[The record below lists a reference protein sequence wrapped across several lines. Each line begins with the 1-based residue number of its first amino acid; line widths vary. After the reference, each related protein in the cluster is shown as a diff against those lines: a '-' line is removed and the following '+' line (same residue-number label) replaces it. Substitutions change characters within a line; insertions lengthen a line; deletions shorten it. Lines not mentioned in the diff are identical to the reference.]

1 VVEKVVKEGYVTRG
15 RVAELES
22 RLTAADRR
30 VIELFA
36 TVDYATTGQIERAC
50 AEGTTPL
57 ARARVTR
64 RRLRRLVDLGVLFR
78 LDRPVGGIG
87 GGSEAGVFT
96 LERAGWRL
104 VELRGGSVP
113 RRVRRPEERGLA
125 FLRHSLAVTE
135 HFVALRKRCG
145 ELSDA
150 ELLAWTGEPACH
162 RRFTYRGRSVRLSPD
177 ALVEVRRGV
186 ELITSFLEVDGG
198 TESLPTL
205 IGKTAGY
212 LRYARLHPRETPQ
225 VVFSFS
231 STRRAQLLR
240 ERLAEAASREG
251 VRPAVAARLL
261 TLGDVETAVAALAA
275 EREAP

>member
-1 VVEKVVKEGYVTRG
+1 VENVLKEGYVTRA
-15 RVAELES
+15 RVAELET
-22 RLTAADRR
+22 RLTAADWR
-30 VIELFA
+30 VIELLA
-36 TVDYATTGQIERAC
+36 TVDYATTNQIERAC

-64 RRLRRLVDLGVLFR
+64 RRLRRLTDLGVLFR

-125 FLRHSLAVTE
+125 FLRHSLTVTE
-135 HFVALRKRCG
+135 HFVALTERCR
-145 ELSDA
+145 ELPDA

-162 RRFTYRGRSVRLSPD
+162 RHFTYRSRSVRLSPD
-177 ALVEVRRGV
+177 ALVEVRRGA
-186 ELITSFLEVDGG
+186 ELVTSFLEVDGG

-205 IGKTAGY
+205 LAKVTGY

-225 VVFSFS
+225 VVFSFTS
-231 STRRAQLLR
+231 PRRAQLLR
-240 ERLAEAASREG
+240 ERLPQTAVSEG
-251 VRPAVAARLL
+251 LRPDVATRLF
-261 TLGDVETAVAALAA
+261 TLGDVATAVAACVG
-275 EREAP
+275 EREAPR